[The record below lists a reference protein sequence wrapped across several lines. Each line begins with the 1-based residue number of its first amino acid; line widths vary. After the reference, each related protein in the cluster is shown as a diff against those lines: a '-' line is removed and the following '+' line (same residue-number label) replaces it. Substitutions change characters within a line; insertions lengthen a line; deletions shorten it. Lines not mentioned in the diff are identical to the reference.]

1 MAGEPGAHFRRA
13 RSSGTAELPED
24 EARRLAA
31 VRRYDVLGTP
41 PDGAFGRVAALAARI
56 FAAPMAAVTIVDTDR
71 IWFKAS
77 YGLDGLTEA
86 RRDPGLCDSAIA
98 MDGPLVVTDAGA
110 DLRAVGNELVHGEL
124 GVRFYAAAPLTTA
137 DGYRLGTINV
147 LDTVARQVTPDQL
160 AMLEDLA
167 SIVMDELELR
177 LSAMAAVRL
186 ERQLHEV
193 SERERARVQSIA
205 TTLQRTLLPP
215 KLPPVPGL
223 QAAAYYHIAV
233 AEDVG
238 GDFYDLF
245 PVGAGRYA
253 FFLGDVCGKGVPAA
267 ALTSLAR
274 YTLRASAAHQVD
286 PATALRDLNAA
297 ILLER
302 AEQDFRY
309 CTVIY
314 GDLEPTP
321 AGVRVRLA
329 HGGHPLALLIRAE
342 GTVLEAGRPGMIV
355 GGFPEPHFTA
365 FTDVVDL
372 GPGDGLLLYTDGLT
386 EARTGSDDRYGDRR
400 LAGFLAGAAGLPAPQ
415 LISRLRQLL
424 DSFAPPP
431 DDDVALLALTVP
443 AW

>member
-1 MAGEPGAHFRRA
+1 MVGEPGDHPGW
-13 RSSGTAELPED
+13 SVPPGTDEA

-56 FAAPMAAVTIVDTDR
+56 FEVPMASVTMVDTDR
-71 IWFKAS
+71 IWFKAA
-77 YGLDGLTEA
+77 YGLEGLTEI
-86 RRDPGLCDSAIA
+86 RRDPGLCDSAIG
-98 MDGPLVVTDAGA
+98 MDGPHVVTDAGA
-110 DLRAVGNELVHGEL
+110 DLRAAGNELVYGER

-147 LDTVARQVTPDQL
+147 LDTVARQVTPAQL
-160 AMLEDLA
+160 SMLEDLA

-186 ERQLHEV
+186 ERELHET
-193 SERERARVQSIA
+193 SERERARVQAIA

-215 KLPPVPGL
+215 RLPRVPGL

-245 PVGAGRYA
+245 PAGAGRYA
-253 FFLGDVCGKGVPAA
+253 FFLGDVSGKGVPAA

-274 YTLRASAAHQVD
+274 YTLRASAAHQLD
-286 PATALRDLNAA
+286 PALALRDLNAA
-297 ILLER
+297 ILLDRDEG
-302 AEQDFRY
+302 DFRY

-314 GDLEPTP
+314 GDLEPTTD
-321 AGVRVRLA
+321 GVRVRLA
-329 HGGHPLALLIRAE
+329 HGGHPPALLVRAR
-342 GTVLEAGRPGMIV
+342 GTVLEAGRPGTIV
-355 GGFPEPHFTA
+355 GAFPEPYFTTV
-365 FTDVVDL
+365 TDTIEL
-372 GPGDGLLLYTDGLT
+372 APGDGLLLYTDGLT
-386 EARTGSDDRYGDRR
+386 EAHLGSTDRYGDQR
-400 LAGFLAGAAGLPAPQ
+400 LAAFLADTAGQPAPE

-424 DSFAPPP
+424 DSFDPAP

-443 AW
+443 AR

>member
-1 MAGEPGAHFRRA
+1 MSREMPGLA
-13 RSSGTAELPED
+13 ED

-31 VRRYDVLGTP
+31 VRRYAILDTP
-41 PDGAFGRVAALAARI
+41 PDGAFDRVAALAARV

-77 YGLDGLTEA
+77 YGLEGLTETG
-86 RRDPGLCDSAIA
+86 RDPGLCDSAIA
-98 MDGPLVVTDAGA
+98 MDGPHVVADAVA
-110 DLRAVGNELVHGEL
+110 DLRAVGNVLVSGEK

-147 LDTVARQVTPDQL
+147 LDTVARQVTPAQL

-177 LSAMAAVRL
+177 LAAMAAVRL
-186 ERQLHEV
+186 ERQLHEA
-193 SERERARVQSIA
+193 SERERARVQAIA

-215 KLPPVPGL
+215 ELPRVPGL
-223 QAAAYYHIAV
+223 HAAAYYHIAV

-267 ALTSLAR
+267 ALTSLVR
-274 YTLRASAAHQVD
+274 YTLRASAAHHVD
-286 PATALRDLNAA
+286 PAAALRDLNAA
-297 ILLER
+297 ILLDRDER
-302 AEQDFRY
+302 DFRY

-321 AGVRVRLA
+321 TGVRVRLA
-329 HGGHPLALLIRAE
+329 HGGHPPALLLRAG
-342 GTVLEAGRPGMIV
+342 GTVLDAGRPGTIV
-355 GGFPEPHFTA
+355 GGFPEPHFRAT
-365 FTDVVDL
+365 TDIIDL
-372 GPGDGLLLYTDGLT
+372 APGDGLLLYTDGLT
-386 EARTGSDDRYGDRR
+386 EARTGATDRYGDRR
-400 LAGFLAGAAGLPAPQ
+400 LVEFLTGATGLPAAE
-415 LISRLRQLL
+415 LIGRLRQLL
-424 DSFAPPP
+424 DGFDPPP

-443 AW
+443 A